1 MSNIIQG
8 VKVNG
13 VVYKYDYESL
23 ENLPDP
29 ELPTCDSNDE
39 GKVLAVNDSGVPQ
52 WSTFPSG
59 LPSST
64 ASDSGKALV
73 VNSTGNPA
81 WRTLPSELPSSSA
94 SDARKALVVNSTGD
108 PVWSGIDRCL
118 PTYGSVAEGES
129 KALMVVN
136 DSGGLEWRTILPASG
151 SEDEGKVLVVNHA
164 GEPEWG
170 DLSGVPDNRGSSLER
185 SK

>member
-29 ELPTCDSNDE
+29 ELPTCDSNDEGKVLAVDDSGQPEWREIIPTCDSNDE

-94 SDARKALVVNSTGD
+94 SDARKALVSIRLTL
-108 PVWSGIDRCL
+108 IC
-118 PTYGSVAEGES
+118 
-129 KALMVVN
+129 
-136 DSGGLEWRTILPASG
+136 
-151 SEDEGKVLVVNHA
+151 GK
-164 GEPEWG
+164 
-170 DLSGVPDNRGSSLER
+170 
-185 SK
+185 